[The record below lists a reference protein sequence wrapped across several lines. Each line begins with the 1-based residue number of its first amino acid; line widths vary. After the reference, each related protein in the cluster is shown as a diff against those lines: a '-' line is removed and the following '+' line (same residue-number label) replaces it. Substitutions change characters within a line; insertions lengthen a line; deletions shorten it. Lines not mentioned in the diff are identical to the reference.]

1 MGFDTNTNSLY
12 IGDSNGDSKLVG
24 APLPL
29 SIANG
34 GTGNTT
40 GLAVSATKL
49 ATART
54 IRTNLASTSTASF
67 NGTADINPGVTGVLP
82 IANGG
87 TGKTTAENACYALT
101 NGQILYPKAVTT
113 LGGSF
118 SYTDDFRG
126 VLKLYNPTETGDGDA
141 IKMYANISSGGEI
154 DVYEGTGSTVL
165 ASLFASTAGRGVLQ
179 LSDGTNPYQLTP
191 EGIEKANNAIRI
203 TELWTANASDLTT
216 AKGAKYME
224 IDYDRNFY
232 SNDTFLIVG
241 AASTYNPMIS
251 CMTLAY
257 LDTQVVLQGGW
268 GDSNKCY
275 HRQITLSPNVSDTSK
290 KLRMTI
296 TTSYYG
302 GVENTRY
309 ALPAGLYLI
318 EGLNFYDYNYDYSWK

>member
-165 ASLFASTAGRGVLQ
+165 ASLFASTAGRGVL
-179 LSDGTNPYQLTP
+179 
-191 EGIEKANNAIRI
+191 
-203 TELWTANASDLTT
+203 
-216 AKGAKYME
+216 
-224 IDYDRNFY
+224 
-232 SNDTFLIVG
+232 
-241 AASTYNPMIS
+241 
-251 CMTLAY
+251 
-257 LDTQVVLQGGW
+257 
-268 GDSNKCY
+268 
-275 HRQITLSPNVSDTSK
+275 
-290 KLRMTI
+290 
-296 TTSYYG
+296 
-302 GVENTRY
+302 
-309 ALPAGLYLI
+309 
-318 EGLNFYDYNYDYSWK
+318 